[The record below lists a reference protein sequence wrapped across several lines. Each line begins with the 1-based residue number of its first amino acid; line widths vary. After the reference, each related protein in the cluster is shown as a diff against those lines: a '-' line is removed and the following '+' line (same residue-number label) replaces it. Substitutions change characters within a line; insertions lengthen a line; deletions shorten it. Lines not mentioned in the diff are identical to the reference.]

1 MPRQSRID
9 APGALHH
16 IIARGI
22 ERKRI
27 FTDGVDRDNFL
38 NRLGNI
44 LTETQTAVAGCG
56 GHLQNR
62 TESFQKPVSIG
73 IVFKNVSSL
82 DTPAYDMMQGTRRIY
97 SGLTWHVTSLP
108 ETNETQTNTSP
119 FVPLDF
125 HWINAGPVC
134 RT

>member
-22 ERKRI
+22 ERKKI
-27 FTDGVDRDNFL
+27 FQDSVDRDNFL

-56 GHLQNR
+56 GRLQNR
-62 TESFQKPVSIG
+62 TESFPKPVSIG
-73 IVFKNVSSL
+73 IVFKNISSL

-97 SGLTWHVTSLP
+97 FGLTWYVTSLP
-108 ETNETQTNTSP
+108 QTNEKR
-119 FVPLDF
+119 
-125 HWINAGPVC
+125 NA
-134 RT
+134 